1 MKRRTEGFAE
11 KWQQIL
17 CMGNELDTALR
28 WTDFGINFDCSAVS
42 VVLRNIA
49 AEGLSNLSRQLQ
61 QICQKKVFS
70 FEITS

>member
-17 CMGNELDTALR
+17 CMGNGLDTALR

-49 AEGLSNLSRQLQ
+49 AEGLSNF
-61 QICQKKVFS
+61 IPT
-70 FEITS
+70 ITTDLLEKSILL